1 MASSQVEMVASSS
14 PFGYVLRDRNR
25 PNRCNRETSNTN
37 SSRVATFQKNLQV
50 LVRDHLHTCISI
62 SPDKNSLAQPNN
74 ESLDSIT
81 ISSSKRNSPPK
92 NETMNNFSS
101 SCSSTRMSSRQVR
114 NLDRWAAKQ
123 AEHMVSTIERQN
135 KESEL
140 WVVASSNP
148 CSSSNSKEVGNCVI
162 SSQNSIVES
171 ECSSKSQIGAS
182 SLVQIWEARLN
193 QPKPNPQMSQ
203 HSRTSSVSSLD
214 NFNLMEEPSRH
225 SDVCDSISNNDWL
238 TDWDSTAQTTTSSVN
253 HRHSDVGSDKEK
265 VRIAD
270 IIKRL
275 TCDVHDHHDPGNG
288 GSCDTPRR
296 TSISSEPSFEHKGG
310 WSLVVSSPRIRG
322 RQAFH
327 DLLLHIEHDR
337 HKELGS
343 LAERQAVSKFCYR
356 GRIQSLLK
364 LRFLRRD
371 IGVQTRLVPVPPSC
385 KPPQHSSS
393 IMQLRE
399 RLKAS
404 MEQAKIRDKEVVV
417 PRMSPKPEKHCKQID
432 TSLTQLQPICESQS
446 QERATCIDMTSTMI
460 SEEHKEQQEKKL
472 EESVE
477 HNELPIEKSVCQKST
492 PSSNNRN
499 TKHEAILV
507 AENHVIEKS
516 HLLEGNPKEEESI
529 LPLENKKSQQ
539 SKELLDV
546 PIFENIAIHS
556 AVEAWKERNLECVM
570 EVEEMKNS
578 KLQQTRELLD
588 IPILA
593 DSAIHSSVEA
603 WKERNLECEMEE
615 EQEEGA
621 GDDDQQEYFEEAPYD
636 WFSDI
641 ARPRSYWEDMRRS
654 WYDEMLSTGCENKDI
669 KELLERK
676 TVSSFL
682 SSGFRE
688 RIDRLMLSRARIQAT
703 QNELEA
709 DDNQEKMA
717 QVAFS
722 YFRKEINEGEEN
734 GVQEK
739 QHEQAKNIG
748 EKEETDEETKEEE
761 SEDEEEYMDQEE
773 HQQESSTSRK
783 LVEANDLFDQSSQS
797 IFSNSPN
804 RLWNY
809 ATRKEMDEYDQFSNS
824 ASQLPSQP
832 FSKNTQDRRRC
843 SCSKSRASIDVDVVN
858 ELRGSMEQL
867 RTEVAD
873 LRKIIQSCME
883 MQMNLMRFI
892 KHGVQP
898 GDGSIEMNSAN
909 LQQE

>member
-393 IMQLRE
+393 IMQL
-399 RLKAS
+399 
-404 MEQAKIRDKEVVV
+404 
-417 PRMSPKPEKHCKQID
+417 
-432 TSLTQLQPICESQS
+432 
-446 QERATCIDMTSTMI
+446 
-460 SEEHKEQQEKKL
+460 
-472 EESVE
+472 
-477 HNELPIEKSVCQKST
+477 
-492 PSSNNRN
+492 
-499 TKHEAILV
+499 
-507 AENHVIEKS
+507 
-516 HLLEGNPKEEESI
+516 
-529 LPLENKKSQQ
+529 
-539 SKELLDV
+539 
-546 PIFENIAIHS
+546 
-556 AVEAWKERNLECVM
+556 
-570 EVEEMKNS
+570 
-578 KLQQTRELLD
+578 
-588 IPILA
+588 
-593 DSAIHSSVEA
+593 SSVEA

-654 WYDEMLSTGCENKDI
+654 W
-669 KELLERK
+669 K

-898 GDGSIEMNSAN
+898 GFPKEKQWDMVVLDIEEAHFLCGVMVRRKWIP
-909 LQQE
+909 LLYREKILLRIP